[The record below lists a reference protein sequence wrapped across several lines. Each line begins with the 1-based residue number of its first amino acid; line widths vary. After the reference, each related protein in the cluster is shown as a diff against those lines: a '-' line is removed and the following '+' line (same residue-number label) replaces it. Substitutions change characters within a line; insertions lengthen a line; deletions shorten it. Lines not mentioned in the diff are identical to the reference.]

1 MSERLRDYMGN
12 RLFSFNQIT
21 IAIRNRYKY
30 DFPMILMII
39 GKGAKENRRGE
50 LTSTQ
55 LILLILAIAGFVV
68 ILLFILA
75 FNSGTYT
82 EDEVCKLSVLTRATS
97 PQAVN
102 DYVPLKCTTKKLCLT
117 DGSGKCE
124 VSFAGENPEVIKL
137 PSNRNDSLKKIEETS
152 ANAMYDCWNMM
163 GQGKLDLFN
172 GGIWKSAG
180 LTTQDIPVCVI
191 CSRIGYDVKE
201 ETLSDVDLAYYLS
214 HTKVPGGS
222 ITYTKAFTDPGMSSY
237 AGADTDS
244 LKNLE
249 SNEKL
254 SLKVITRDSKT
265 GLTSKGTEALG
276 VIGEEKPRRVE
287 LAVVFTQIKVPK
299 SYWDQLNTLLGTG
312 IALAGTSFIMAP
324 GTTSKAIGAAAGH
337 FVITGIAAGGVVAYS
352 MYNVYAG
359 KVAAAGYCDK
369 FTTSKED
376 TAGGCSGV
384 QIIPYDVKAIN
395 SICGGIEGNP

>member
-1 MSERLRDYMGN
+1 
-12 RLFSFNQIT
+12 
-21 IAIRNRYKY
+21 
-30 DFPMILMII
+30 MII
-39 GKGAKENRRGE
+39 GKGAGRNRRGE

-55 LILLILAIAGFVV
+55 LILLILTVAGFVI

-75 FNSGTYT
+75 FKSGSYT

-97 PQAVN
+97 PTALN

-124 VSFAGENPEVIKL
+124 VSFAGENPEVISL
-137 PSNRNDSLKKIEETS
+137 PSKKNDSLRKIEETS

-180 LTTQDIPVCVI
+180 LTTQDIPICVI

-201 ETLSDVDLAYYLS
+201 ETLSDVDLAYFLS
-214 HTKVPGGS
+214 HIKVPGGS

-237 AGADTDS
+237 AGADTSS
-244 LKNLE
+244 LNSLGENKNLI
-249 SNEKL
+249 L
-254 SLKVITRDSKT
+254 TTITRDAKT
-265 GLTSKGTEALG
+265 GIASKGTEALG
-276 VIGEEKPRRVE
+276 VIGEEKPRRIE

-299 SYWDQLNTLLGTG
+299 TYWDQLSTILGTG
-312 IALAGTSFIMAP
+312 VALAGTSFIMAP
-324 GTTSKAIGAAAGH
+324 GTTSKLIGAAAGH

-359 KVAAAGYCDK
+359 KVAAAGYCDR
-369 FTTSKED
+369 FTTSKD
-376 TAGGCSGV
+376 DISGGCSGV